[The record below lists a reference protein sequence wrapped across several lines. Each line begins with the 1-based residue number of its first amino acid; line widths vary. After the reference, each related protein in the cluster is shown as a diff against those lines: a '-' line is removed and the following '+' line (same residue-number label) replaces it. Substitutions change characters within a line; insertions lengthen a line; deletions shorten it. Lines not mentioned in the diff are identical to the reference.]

1 MTMSIEIRET
11 RDVRKEDIIAI
22 YKANKWSSAE
32 KPDLLYNALLNSH
45 MFVTAWKEG
54 KLVGLANAISDGYL
68 VVYYPHVIIHP
79 EHQGEG
85 IGKMLLDRFEERYG
99 GFHQQV
105 LVSEENAVNFYQKC
119 GFDKA
124 STMQSM
130 WVYKGNDH

>member
-1 MTMSIEIRET
+1 MAIIIKQTKDI
-11 RDVRKEDIIAI
+11 RKEDILKI

-32 KPDLLYNALLNSH
+32 KPDALYNGLLNSH
-45 MFVTAWKEG
+45 MLLSAWDDG
-54 KLVGLANAISDGYL
+54 VLAGVANAISDGYL

-79 EHQGEG
+79 SYQGRG
-85 IGKMLLDRFEERYG
+85 IGKMFMDRFDERYG
-99 GFHQQV
+99 HFHQQV
-105 LVSEENAVNFYQKC
+105 LVSEEKAVNFYKKC